1 MAEGSW
7 NLRNLCAVLTR
18 VDILIWVLASTPQL
32 VLSLKLRVE
41 PTMQIQFH
49 TSF

>member
-1 MAEGSW
+1 MC
-7 NLRNLCAVLTR
+7 R
-18 VDILIWVLASTPQL
+18 LIWVLASTPQL

-49 TSF
+49 TESHVQLKELHNHGHLKLL